1 MFGYVT
7 AYKPELK
14 MKDFSK
20 YKAFYCGLC
29 KTLQRN
35 YGFKGQMTLSY
46 DMTFL
51 IVLMTSLYECPTTK
65 EENRCVVHPIGKK
78 EMFVNEI
85 TEYVADLNI
94 VLSYYHFV
102 DDWMDEKSQ
111 AGLAGLRAFR
121 NAYVRIES
129 KYPHKCAVIKKS
141 LRKLHNLEKNNE
153 TNIDKVAGCFG
164 DLMGELLV
172 YKKDLWEED
181 LRRTGFYLGKFVY
194 IMDAYDDIEKD
205 IKSGSYNPLKNIY
218 MSNEK
223 KSITSEYEVSCNT
236 MLTMMMAECT
246 ESFERLPCVESIDIL
261 RNILY
266 VGVWNKF
273 DKKRKEKYPD
283 EMQSN
288 QTQMQSNQDQI
299 QVNQDE
305 MQSNQDQIH
314 VSKDEIQSK
323 KGSTAE

>member
-20 YKAFYCGLC
+20 YKAYYCGLC

-65 EENRCVVHPIGKK
+65 EENRCVVHPIGKR
-78 EMFVNEI
+78 EMLLNEI
-85 TEYVADLNI
+85 TEYVADINI

-102 DDWMDEKSQ
+102 DDWMDERSQ
-111 AGLAGLRAFR
+111 AGLAGLRLFR
-121 NAYVRIES
+121 KAYVRIES
-129 KYPHKCAVIKKS
+129 KYPHKCAVIKNA
-141 LRKLHNLEKNNE
+141 LRRLHNLEKIDE

-194 IMDAYDDIEKD
+194 LMDAYDDIEKD
-205 IKSGSYNPLKNIY
+205 IKSGNYNPLKNSY
-218 MSNEK
+218 MEDEQ
-223 KSITSEYEVSCNT
+223 KSITSEYEVQCNT

-246 ESFERLPCVESIDIL
+246 ESFERLPCVENIDIL

-266 VGVWNKF
+266 AGVWNKY
-273 DKKRKEKYPD
+273 DKKRKEKYQD
-283 EMQSN
+283 EIQSIEDK
-288 QTQMQSNQDQI
+288 TQSNQDIMQNNEDVI
-299 QVNQDE
+299 QRNQD
-305 MQSNQDQIH
+305 I
-314 VSKDEIQSK
+314 I
-323 KGSTAE
+323 

>member
-29 KTLQRN
+29 KTLQRK

-51 IVLMTSLYECPTTK
+51 IVLMTSLYECSTTK
-65 EENRCVVHPIGKK
+65 EENRCVVHPIGKR
-78 EMFVNEI
+78 EMLINEI
-85 TEYVADLNI
+85 TEYVADINI
-94 VLSYYHFV
+94 VLSYYHFA
-102 DDWMDEKSQ
+102 DDWMDERSQ

-121 NAYVRIES
+121 KAYVQIES
-129 KYPHKCAVIKKS
+129 KYPDKCAVIKKS
-141 LRKLHNLEKNNE
+141 LRRLHHLEKNNE
-153 TNIDKVAGCFG
+153 TSIDKVAGCFG

-172 YKKDLWEED
+172 YKNDLWEDD

-205 IKSGSYNPLKNIY
+205 MKSGSYNPLKNIY
-218 MSNEK
+218 RNVAEE
-223 KSITSEYEVSCNT
+223 SITSEYEISCNT

-246 ESFERLPCVESIDIL
+246 ESFERLPCVENIDIL

-266 VGVWNKF
+266 AGVWNKY
-273 DKKRKEKYPD
+273 DKKRKEKY
-283 EMQSN
+283 
-288 QTQMQSNQDQI
+288 QI
-299 QVNQDE
+299 QIQD
-305 MQSNQDQIH
+305 NLN
-314 VSKDEIQSK
+314 EIQSK
-323 KGSTAE
+323 KGSTVK

>member
-51 IVLMTSLYECPTTK
+51 IVLMTSLYECPTAK

-85 TEYVADLNI
+85 TEYVADINI
-94 VLSYYHFV
+94 VLSYYHFM

-129 KYPHKCAVIKKS
+129 KYPDKCAVIKKS
-141 LRKLHNLEKNNE
+141 LRKLHNLEENNE

-172 YKKDLWEED
+172 YKKDLWEDD

-205 IKSGSYNPLKNIY
+205 IKSESYNPLKNSY
-218 MSNEK
+218 MNNDK
-223 KSITSEYEVSCNT
+223 KSVTSEYEVQCNT

-246 ESFERLPCVESIDIL
+246 ESFERLPCVENIDIL

-266 VGVWNKF
+266 AGVWNKY
-273 DKKRKEKYPD
+273 DKKRKEKY
-283 EMQSN
+283 
-288 QTQMQSNQDQI
+288 
-299 QVNQDE
+299 QDE
-305 MQSNQDQIH
+305 IESIEDAMKGNEDNIRIIEDKIQINED
-314 VSKDEIQSK
+314 KIQINEDK
-323 KGSTAE
+323 I

>member
-20 YKAFYCGLC
+20 YKAYYCGLC

-65 EENRCVVHPIGKK
+65 EENRCVVHPIGKR
-78 EMFVNEI
+78 EMLLNEI
-85 TEYVADLNI
+85 TEYVADINI

-102 DDWMDEKSQ
+102 DDWIDERSQ
-111 AGLAGLRAFR
+111 AGLAGLRLFR
-121 NAYVRIES
+121 KAYVRIES
-129 KYPHKCAVIKKS
+129 KYPDKCAVIKNA
-141 LRKLHNLEKNNE
+141 LRRLHNLEKNNE

-164 DLMGELLV
+164 DLMGELFV
-172 YKKDLWEED
+172 YKKDLWEDD

-194 IMDAYDDIEKD
+194 IMDSYDDIEKD
-205 IKSGSYNPLKNIY
+205 IKSGNYNPLKNNY
-218 MSNEK
+218 MDIRQE
-223 KSITSEYEVSCNT
+223 SITNEYEISCNT

-266 VGVWNKF
+266 VGVWNKY
-273 DKKRKEKYPD
+273 DKKRKDKYQD
-283 EMQSN
+283 EI
-288 QTQMQSNQDQI
+288 QSNQDEI
-299 QVNQDE
+299 LVNQ
-305 MQSNQDQIH
+305 H
-314 VSKDEIQSK
+314 EIQSK
-323 KGSTAE
+323 KGSTVE

>member
-7 AYKPELK
+7 ACKMELK
-14 MKDFSK
+14 IKDFEK
-20 YKAFYCGLC
+20 YKAYYCGLC

-51 IVLMTSLYECPTTK
+51 IVLMTSLYECPTINEK
-65 EENRCVVHPIGKK
+65 NRCVVHPIGKK
-78 EMFVNEI
+78 EMLLNEI
-85 TEYVADLNI
+85 TEYVADINI
-94 VLSYYHFV
+94 VLSYYHFM
-102 DDWMDEKSQ
+102 DDWMDERSQ
-111 AGLAGLRAFR
+111 VGLAGLRAFR
-121 NAYVRIES
+121 KAYVRIES
-129 KYPHKCAVIKKS
+129 KYPDKCAVIKKA
-141 LRKLHNLEKNNE
+141 LRRLQNLEKNNE

-172 YKKDLWEED
+172 YKKELWEDD

-205 IKSGSYNPLKNIY
+205 ITSGSYNPLKKSY
-218 MSNEK
+218 MKIEQ

-266 VGVWNKF
+266 AGVWNKY
-273 DKKRKEKYPD
+273 DKKRKDKYQD
-283 EMQSN
+283 EIQSDQDKIQSN
-288 QTQMQSNQDQI
+288 L
-299 QVNQDE
+299 
-305 MQSNQDQIH
+305 
-314 VSKDEIQSK
+314 DEIQSK
-323 KGSTAE
+323 KGSTVE

>member
-20 YKAFYCGLC
+20 YKAYYCGLC

-51 IVLMTSLYECPTTK
+51 IVLLTSLYECPTTK
-65 EENRCVVHPIGKK
+65 EENRCVVHPIGKR
-78 EMFVNEI
+78 EMLLNEI
-85 TEYVADLNI
+85 TEYVADINI

-102 DDWMDEKSQ
+102 DDWMDERSQ
-111 AGLAGLRAFR
+111 AGLAGLRLFR
-121 NAYVRIES
+121 KAYVRIES
-129 KYPHKCAVIKKS
+129 KYPAKCAVIKDS
-141 LRKLHNLEKNNE
+141 LRRLHNLEKNNE

-172 YKKDLWEED
+172 YKKDLWEDD

-205 IKSGSYNPLKNIY
+205 IKSESYNPLKNSY
-218 MSNEK
+218 MNNDK
-223 KSITSEYEVSCNT
+223 KSVTSEYEVQCNT

-246 ESFERLPCVESIDIL
+246 ESFERLPCVENIDIL

-266 VGVWNKF
+266 AGVWNKY
-273 DKKRKEKYPD
+273 DKKRKEKYQEEIESIED
-283 EMQSN
+283 AMKGNEDN
-288 QTQMQSNQDQI
+288 IRIIEDKIQI
-299 QVNQDE
+299 NEDKI
-305 MQSNQDQIH
+305 QINED
-314 VSKDEIQSK
+314 KI
-323 KGSTAE
+323 